1 MMSSFTHNT
10 YSYTSDKNDNYRYV
24 VEYIKG
30 TELNYL
36 CQVCTFIGLIVK
48 NENNKYDVV
57 IQTYKHA
64 WSNTLPPHVTAV
76 ISETELSPENNKA
89 YIATVQPH
97 IMHIKGFN
105 IPVYKSINSYNTQE
119 KAYKILKGLYNQFL
133 LDNEQEIDN
142 NRKKVSNSLDLATFD
157 YIEKIEKERDTW
169 KSIAESLLKNIKQ
182 IQTDLQKDVDSLDNL
197 YKLFTNPFPNN

>member
-10 YSYTSDKNDNYRYV
+10 YSYTSDKDDSYSYV

-64 WSNTLPPHVTAV
+64 WSNTLPSHVTAV
-76 ISETELSPENNKA
+76 ISETELRQENNKA
-89 YIATVQPH
+89 YITIVQPH
-97 IMHIKGFN
+97 VMHIKGFN
-105 IPVYKSINSYNTQE
+105 IPVYKSINSYDTQD
-119 KAYKILKGLYNQFL
+119 KAYKILRGLYNQFL
-133 LDNEQEIDN
+133 LDNKQEIDD
-142 NRKKVSNSLDLATFD
+142 NRKKVSDSLDVATFD

-182 IQTDLQKDVDSLDNL
+182 IQTDLQKDVDSLDDL